1 MKKTPVYIIGVA
13 ALFAMLGTAGCS
25 DPWSQ
30 RRIAYRQDR
39 LAAQV
44 QSFEMREA
52 RGVRRNQ
59 EAAATLREWLDRD
72 AERWDKRSK
81 TIGDYVW

>member
-1 MKKTPVYIIGVA
+1 MKKTLLYIFTGAAILA
-13 ALFAMLGTAGCS
+13 ALGSAGCS

-44 QSFEMREA
+44 QSFETREA
-52 RGVRRNQ
+52 RGIRRNQ
-59 EAAATLREWLDRD
+59 EAVATLREWLERD